1 MVLEVL
7 PAKTWRL
14 AKRAETFFMAF
25 IAFMAFMAFI
35 AFMAF
40 MAAIVLRGELKRV
53 AKT

>member
-25 IAFMAFMAFI
+25 MAFMAFI
-35 AFMAF
+35 AFMA
-40 MAAIVLRGELKRV
+40 AIVLRGEKLKRA
-53 AKT
+53 AKTSMK

>member
-14 AKRAETFFMAF
+14 AMRAETF
-25 IAFMAFMAFI
+25 FMAFI

-40 MAAIVLRGELKRV
+40 MAAIVLRGEKLKRA
-53 AKT
+53 AKTSMKT

>member
-25 IAFMAFMAFI
+25 MAFMAFI

-40 MAAIVLRGELKRV
+40 MAAIVLRGKKLKRA